1 MPVMFT
7 DKEEYENYSVERP
20 SSKMNTT
27 STTSTQT
34 FVPAKKIK
42 PVKHPGLKLK
52 TPIAYQKDSDL
63 SVIPIAREGM
73 GKNEQQSATLSPA
86 CSFLLL
92 LHAYRHFLG
101 SLVLKLGNLF
111 MCLFDQEN
119 A

>member
-73 GKNEQQSATLSPA
+73 GKNEQQSATLSFSCMLFPA
-86 CSFLLL
+86 FAACLQT
-92 LHAYRHFLG
+92 
-101 SLVLKLGNLF
+101 LF
-111 MCLFDQEN
+111 RFPGAETR
-119 A
+119 

>member
-1 MPVMFT
+1 MFT

-20 SSKMNTT
+20 SSKMTNAT

-73 GKNEQQSATLSPA
+73 GKNLSNIQPLSCMPFPAFAACLQTLFRFPGA
-86 CSFLLL
+86 ET
-92 LHAYRHFLG
+92 R
-101 SLVLKLGNLF
+101 
-111 MCLFDQEN
+111 
-119 A
+119 

>member
-73 GKNEQQSATLSPA
+73 GKNLQQKPTLSCMTFPAFAA
-86 CSFLLL
+86 CSQT
-92 LHAYRHFLG
+92 
-101 SLVLKLGNLF
+101 LF
-111 MCLFDQEN
+111 RFPGAETR
-119 A
+119 